1 MLSFQPTAVK
11 SVALII
17 VLLVLV
23 AVAVLNSPATSDD
36 SSNAP
41 LVTFRPDRSQYL
53 STESASGTL
62 TIKNTTSDEIGY
74 SPVGGAFLIRRPDG
88 SQFEDRWVKSIGR
101 IMLPFPIQPGQSFTS
116 SISLPSCEV
125 ISDPCTERVAIKL
138 ELDSKTQHL
147 APIITP
153 EFTYTFVPDPNATFR
168 VDGLRDNRP
177 VVIAPTQ
184 THDADAVARFL
195 NADPLDGA
203 HGLSGDDT
211 DSSVFVGARPIAY
224 IPQPFGIV
232 PATGEYF
239 GGRWE
244 YIGPP
249 SESLTV
255 AADRPEIF
263 ALVGLKKERCQRFG
277 YDCETVGVVRAMQ
290 RARLLARALGV
301 DIRYLSLVTLYP
313 NNNWEGHDTL
323 VPVGVALTMTGEN
336 SATWRRLPT
345 PTPEPSGHVT
355 SGMLPAPRSSP
366 FAGYRRTP
374 APDPVPIVV
383 RDDATT
389 VIGLGQISRTFTAD
403 LLRVDITIDAIDSNQ
418 SSGQK
423 VADPLAVAGMLREQP
438 NVADAAGQAEG
449 VGQLPAAY
457 ELLLKTYD
465 KAAVNRLVIMLR
477 KVYGALPIRIRYN
490 TSPAIG
496 NCDSVYT
503 ASTRAAM
510 KAAVD
515 SAHQARRRLRR
526 LLLAVAYP
534 LMAEQQCEQGAQL
547 NVGELATY
555 NDRLRL
561 PTDRTVMVGARVK
574 LVFRTY
580 K

>member
-1 MLSFQPTAVK
+1 MLTFQPTALK
-11 SVALII
+11 SAALTI
-17 VLLVLV
+17 VLLALL
-23 AVAVLNSPATSDD
+23 AVATMNSPATSDD
-36 SSNAP
+36 VGSTP
-41 LVTFRPDRSQYL
+41 RVTFQLDHPQFL

-62 TIKNTTSDEIGY
+62 TIQNTTTNEIGY
-74 SPVGGAFLIRRPDG
+74 SPIGGAFLIREPNG
-88 SQFEDRWVKSIGR
+88 SQREDIWVKSISHP
-101 IMLPFPIQPGQSFTS
+101 MLPFWIEAGHSFTVHVG
-116 SISLPSCEV
+116 LPGCEAV
-125 ISDPCTERVAIKL
+125 SDPCTERVAIRL
-138 ELDSKTQHL
+138 ILDTKTQQL
-147 APIITP
+147 PPIVTP
-153 EFTYTFVPDPNATFR
+153 EFTYAFVPDPNATFR

-203 HGLSGDDT
+203 HGLNGDDT
-211 DSSVFVGARPIAY
+211 NSSAFVGARPIAY

-249 SESLTV
+249 SEYLTI

-277 YDCETVGVVRAMQ
+277 YDSEAVGVVRATQ

-323 VPVGVALTMTGEN
+323 VPVGVAMTMTGEN
-336 SATWRRLPT
+336 SANWRRLPT

-355 SGMLPAPRSSP
+355 SGMMPAPRSSP

-383 RDDATT
+383 HDDATT
-389 VIGLGQISRTFTAD
+389 VIGLGQISKTFTAD
-403 LLRVDITIDAIDSNQ
+403 LLRVDVTIDAIDSNQ

-423 VADPLAVAGMLREQP
+423 VADPLAVAAMLREQP

-465 KAAVNRLVIMLR
+465 KAAVNRLVRTLR
-477 KVYGALPIRIRYN
+477 KVYGALPIEMRYN
-490 TSPAIG
+490 TSPAIS

-510 KAAVD
+510 EAAVD
-515 SAHQARRRLRR
+515 NAHQVRRRLRR

-547 NVGELATY
+547 NAGELATY
-555 NDRLRL
+555 NDRLQL
-561 PTDRTVMVGARVK
+561 PTDRTVMIGTRVK